1 MPPRARVASIQAL
14 PRRQSSSKGTSS
26 PTPSTVAA
34 TKLRTNSVPMVGM
47 AEYRSS
53 YCWRCTAP
61 TARSESAPST
71 RAVNHTQCRTVMPQ
85 LPASRGAG
93 ITPVTN
99 VARCDLADHVPRIP
113 YVWRVTDEALL
124 AGFAVGDA
132 GAAETFISRFQRR
145 VYGVALA
152 ITRDARLAEDL
163 AQEAFVRA
171 WRHAETFDPRRGSVA
186 TWLIV
191 IARNLAVDAMRTQPR
206 SEFVDPEEL
215 EWLAL
220 PAAGADPA
228 ETALR
233 TSDADW
239 LRQALD
245 EVPDEQRRAVV
256 LAGDR

>member
-1 MPPRARVASIQAL
+1 M
-14 PRRQSSSKGTSS
+14 
-26 PTPSTVAA
+26 
-34 TKLRTNSVPMVGM
+34 
-47 AEYRSS
+47 
-53 YCWRCTAP
+53 
-61 TARSESAPST
+61 
-71 RAVNHTQCRTVMPQ
+71 
-85 LPASRGAG
+85 
-93 ITPVTN
+93 TN

-206 SEFVDPEEL
+206 SLFVDPEEL
-215 EWLAL
+215 EWLSP
-220 PAAGADPA
+220 PATEADPA
-228 ETALR
+228 DATVRA
-233 TSDADW
+233 SDVEW
-239 LRQALD
+239 VRRALD
-245 EVPDEQRRAVV
+245 NVPDEQRRAVV
-256 LAGDR
+256 LAGILGFTAQDVAECEGIPIGTAKSRIRLAMEKLRRARAETEANR